1 MTLFRYSALRPRGWE
16 NVGQHS
22 RTVQSSTFQVFEVIF
37 FRRNMN
43 DFALKFEWDLCKRYD
58 YIVTLARPLLLFR
71 LTA

>member
-1 MTLFRYSALRPRGWE
+1 
-16 NVGQHS
+16 
-22 RTVQSSTFQVFEVIF
+22 
-37 FRRNMN
+37 MN